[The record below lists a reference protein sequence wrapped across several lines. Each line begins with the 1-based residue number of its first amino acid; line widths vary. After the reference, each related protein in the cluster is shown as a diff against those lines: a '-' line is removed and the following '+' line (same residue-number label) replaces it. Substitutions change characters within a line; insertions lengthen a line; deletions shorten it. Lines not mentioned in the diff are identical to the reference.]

1 MQGGYLEVS
10 QAEQEATSTDKPISN
25 HPKIIS
31 EKGYRCVCLN
41 ARSIVNKKNELN
53 IMVEDID
60 PHIIGITESWANI
73 DITDAELG
81 LTGYVMFR
89 KDRIGR
95 RGGGVILYVKES
107 IQAYEIKLE
116 READCD
122 EAVWCKIV
130 SGNSKLTIGLVYRS
144 PNINE
149 EDNTKIKN
157 AIKEVSKGECIIMG
171 DFNHGHIQWNSLEST
186 GIEDQQFLCLIQD
199 SFLTQHVLEPTR
211 GENVLDIVLSSQQEL
226 VDNVKIFEPLGNSD
240 HNQIHFDINVK
251 SESKNKKTYKRNF
264 HKGNYKDM
272 RKYLAQLDWNNMLM
286 DKTAIECWNILKY
299 EIESIIDKF
308 VPFRKQGKR
317 CRKKHLSKEAIR
329 KIMLKQTM
337 WRVYRRTRKEEDY
350 AKYKEALN
358 AATTEIRQSKR
369 SYEQKLACNIK
380 TDSKSFYAYVR
391 SKQNV
396 QDKVGPLEDSAGN
409 IISQGFLMAEDL
421 NGYFSSVFTKEDIS
435 SLPVADAKFQGAKS
449 DYLGPLV
456 VTPELVARKIKA
468 MKDNKSPGVDGIP
481 PKLLMETVDQISIP
495 LARVFNLSLKEGVVP
510 FEWKEANI
518 IPLFKKGSRN
528 KSENYRPVSLT
539 SVICKLLERLI
550 KDHMVDF
557 LVKHKLLNSSQHG
570 FLKAR
575 SCLTNILCFL
585 EEITKWI
592 DMGSPVDIIYLDFQ
606 KAFDKVPHQRLLLK
620 LKAHGIGD
628 SITDWIEQW
637 LTDRRQRVVVDGEVS
652 NWKSVLSGVPQ
663 GSVLGPILFLI
674 YINDLDDSITSN
686 VLKFADDTK
695 LFRKVNTDGDKQHL
709 QNDLDRLVK
718 WSEKWQMLFNF
729 GKCKCLHTGH
739 RNLNVNYKMGATVLG
754 TTVKE
759 KDLGVTISADMK
771 VSEQC
776 GIAASK
782 GNQILGLIRR
792 NITYKGKKLII
803 PLYKAIVRPH
813 LEYCI
818 QAWRPYRK
826 KDIDTLERIQRRA
839 TKMIPELRDLSY
851 EERLKECGLT
861 TLETRRL
868 RGDQIEVFKILN
880 GYENIDRNMFFSLKK
895 DSRTRGHQVKLV
907 KDQCRL
913 DIRKHSFSQRTINE
927 WNKLSTDCVTAS
939 SVNMF
944 KNKVD
949 TYIRRA
955 GYK

>member
-1 MQGGYLEVS
+1 
-10 QAEQEATSTDKPISN
+10 
-25 HPKIIS
+25 
-31 EKGYRCVCLN
+31 
-41 ARSIVNKKNELN
+41 
-53 IMVEDID
+53 
-60 PHIIGITESWANI
+60 
-73 DITDAELG
+73 
-81 LTGYVMFR
+81 
-89 KDRIGR
+89 
-95 RGGGVILYVKES
+95 
-107 IQAYEIKLE
+107 
-116 READCD
+116 
-122 EAVWCKIV
+122 
-130 SGNSKLTIGLVYRS
+130 
-144 PNINE
+144 
-149 EDNTKIKN
+149 
-157 AIKEVSKGECIIMG
+157 
-171 DFNHGHIQWNSLEST
+171 
-186 GIEDQQFLCLIQD
+186 
-199 SFLTQHVLEPTR
+199 
-211 GENVLDIVLSSQQEL
+211 
-226 VDNVKIFEPLGNSD
+226 
-240 HNQIHFDINVK
+240 
-251 SESKNKKTYKRNF
+251 
-264 HKGNYKDM
+264 
-272 RKYLAQLDWNNMLM
+272 MLM
-286 DKTAIECWNILKY
+286 NKTAIECWNILKY

-308 VPFRKQGKR
+308 VPFQKQGKR

-337 WRVYRRTRKEEDY
+337 WRVYRRTRKDEDY

-380 TDSKSFYAYVR
+380 NDSKSFYAYVR

-409 IISQGFLMAEDL
+409 IISEGFLMAEDL

-456 VTPELVARKIKA
+456 VTPELVAKKIKA

-481 PKLLMETVDQISIP
+481 PKLLMETVEQISIP
-495 LARVFNLSLKEGVVP
+495 LTRVFNLSLKEGVVP

-550 KDHMVDF
+550 KDHMVEF

-575 SCLTNILCFL
+575 SCLTNMLCFL

-592 DMGSPVDIIYLDFQ
+592 DVGSPVDIIYLDFQ

-739 RNLNVNYKMGATVLG
+739 RNLHVNYKMGDTVLG

-851 EERLKECGLT
+851 EECLKECGLT

-895 DSRTRGHQVKLV
+895 DSRTRGHEVKLV

-949 TYIRRA
+949 TYLRRA